1 MKAITQKIQQF
12 RWQKLDKLSGL
23 VLGLLI
29 LWLCWKLASLFWWV
43 VAPPQ
48 PIQANQVELGSQQA
62 QVPNI
67 SSFALFNEP
76 TVTAAQDNVSFEL
89 QGVLEAY
96 PSHLSSAVIK
106 IDDTAERYR
115 IGEVIGSTSYRLSE
129 VYWDHVILKQ
139 GNGASREVK
148 FKGLENGLYQPLV
161 PTDTTI
167 STQQRSV
174 TPAAPT
180 ATKTSPQSAL
190 GQAIQQMQDNREQY
204 LKNMGLNTNGANGY
218 EISDQTPAALKNTL
232 GLRSGDRIL
241 SVNGQTIGSGTNEVQ
256 LLEQVRREGHAKIE
270 IKRGDQVMTI
280 QQSF

>member
-1 MKAITQKIQQF
+1 MKAITQKMQQL

-23 VLGLLI
+23 ILALLI

-48 PIQANQVELGSQQA
+48 PMQFDRVELGSQQT

-76 TVTAAQDNVSFEL
+76 AAASADDNVNLEL
-89 QGVLEAY
+89 QGVLLGH
-96 PSHLSSAVIK
+96 PNHLSSAVIK
-106 IDDTAERYR
+106 MNDTAERYR
-115 IGEVIGSTSYRLSE
+115 VGETVGSTSYQLSE
-129 VYWDHVILKQ
+129 VYWDHVILRQ
-139 GNGASREVK
+139 GNGATREVK
-148 FKGLENGLYQPLV
+148 FKGLDNGLYQPAAPVLNNGSSV
-161 PTDTTI
+161 P
-167 STQQRSV
+167 
-174 TPAAPT
+174 PAAP
-180 ATKTSPQSAL
+180 APAQNSPQSAL

-204 LKNMGLNTNGANGY
+204 LKNMGVSNGGDGY
-218 EISDQTPAALKNTL
+218 EISDKTPSNLKNTL

-241 SVNGQTIGSGTNEVQ
+241 SINGQTVGQGLNEVQ

>member
-1 MKAITQKIQQF
+1 MKAITQKMQQL

-23 VLGLLI
+23 VLALLI

-48 PIQANQVELGSQQA
+48 PMQFDRVDLGSQQA

-76 TVTAAQDNVSFEL
+76 AAVSADDNVNLEL
-89 QGVLEAY
+89 QGVLLGQPNY
-96 PSHLSSAVIK
+96 LSSAVIK
-106 IDDTAERYR
+106 LNDTAERYR
-115 IGEVIGSTSYRLSE
+115 VGETVGSTSYQLAE
-129 VYWDHVILKQ
+129 VYWDHVILRQ
-139 GNGASREVK
+139 GNGATREVK
-148 FKGLENGLYQPLV
+148 FKGLDNGLYQPIAPVLNSANNV
-161 PTDTTI
+161 PPSAATP
-167 STQQRSV
+167 TQN
-174 TPAAPT
+174 
-180 ATKTSPQSAL
+180 SPQSAL
-190 GQAIQQMQDNREQY
+190 GQAIQQMQDNRDQY
-204 LKNMGLNTNGANGY
+204 LKNMGVSGGGDGY
-218 EISDQTPAALKNTL
+218 EISDKTPSNLKNTL

-241 SVNGQTIGSGTNEVQ
+241 SINGQSVGQGLNEVQ

>member
-1 MKAITQKIQQF
+1 MKAITQKMQQL

-23 VLGLLI
+23 ILALLI

-48 PIQANQVELGSQQA
+48 PMQFDRVELGSQQA

-76 TVTAAQDNVSFEL
+76 AAASADDNVNLEL
-89 QGVLEAY
+89 QGVLLGH
-96 PSHLSSAVIK
+96 PNHLSSAVIK
-106 IDDTAERYR
+106 MNDTAERYR
-115 IGEVIGSTSYRLSE
+115 VGETVGSTSYQLSE
-129 VYWDHVILKQ
+129 VYWDHVILRQ
-139 GNGASREVK
+139 ANGATREVK
-148 FKGLENGLYQPLV
+148 FKGLDNGLYQPAAPVLNNGSSV
-161 PTDTTI
+161 P
-167 STQQRSV
+167 
-174 TPAAPT
+174 PAAAPAPT
-180 ATKTSPQSAL
+180 QSSPQSAL

-204 LKNMGLNTNGANGY
+204 LKNMGVSNGGDGY
-218 EISDQTPAALKNTL
+218 EISDKTPSNLKNTL

-241 SVNGQTIGSGTNEVQ
+241 SINGQTVGQGLNEVQ

>member
-1 MKAITQKIQQF
+1 MKAITQKMQQL

-23 VLGLLI
+23 ILALLI

-48 PIQANQVELGSQQA
+48 PMQFDRVDLGSQQA
-62 QVPNI
+62 QIPNI

-76 TVTAAQDNVSFEL
+76 AATSADDNVNLEL
-89 QGVLEAY
+89 QGVLLGQPNY
-96 PSHLSSAVIK
+96 LSSAVIK
-106 IDDTAERYR
+106 LNDTAERYR
-115 IGEVIGSTSYRLSE
+115 VGETVGSTSYQLAE

-139 GNGASREVK
+139 GNGATREVK
-148 FKGLENGLYQPLV
+148 FKGLDKGLYQPIAPVLNSANNV
-161 PTDTTI
+161 QPPT
-167 STQQRSV
+167 V
-174 TPAAPT
+174 APT
-180 ATKTSPQSAL
+180 QNTPQSAL
-190 GQAIQQMQDNREQY
+190 GQAIQQMQDNRDQY
-204 LKNMGLNTNGANGY
+204 LKNMGVSGGGTDGY
-218 EISDQTPAALKNTL
+218 EISDKTPSNLKNTL

-241 SVNGQTIGSGTNEVQ
+241 SINGQSVGQGLNEVQ

>member
-1 MKAITQKIQQF
+1 MKTIAQKLQQF
-12 RWQKLDKLSGL
+12 RWQQFDKTSTFIL
-23 VLGLLI
+23 VLLI

-48 PIQANQVELGSQQA
+48 PMQFDRVALGSQQA

-76 TVTAAQDNVSFEL
+76 ATTTAQDDVNVEL
-89 QGVLEAY
+89 QGVLLGY
-96 PSHLSSAVIK
+96 PSYLSSAVIK
-106 IDDTAERYR
+106 LNDTAERYR
-115 IGEVIGSTSYRLSE
+115 VGETIGSTSYQLAE

-139 GNGASREVK
+139 DNGATREVK
-148 FKGLENGLYQPLV
+148 FKGLDNGLYQPIAPVLN
-161 PTDTTI
+161 P
-167 STQQRSV
+167 QAA
-174 TPAAPT
+174 TPQTSAP
-180 ATKTSPQSAL
+180 AQNSSQSAL
-190 GQAIQQMQDNREQY
+190 GQAIQQMQENREQY
-204 LKNMGLNTNGANGY
+204 LKNMGVSGGGSDGY
-218 EISDQTPAALKNTL
+218 EISDRTPTNLKNTL

-241 SVNGQTIGSGTNEVQ
+241 SINGQTVGQGLSEVQ

>member
-1 MKAITQKIQQF
+1 MKAITEKMQQL

-23 VLGLLI
+23 ILALLI

-48 PIQANQVELGSQQA
+48 PMQFDRVELGSQQA

-76 TVTAAQDNVSFEL
+76 AAASADDNVNLEL
-89 QGVLEAY
+89 QGVLLGQPNY
-96 PSHLSSAVIK
+96 LSSAVIK
-106 IDDTAERYR
+106 MNDTAERYR
-115 IGEVIGSTSYRLSE
+115 VGETVGSTSYQLAE
-129 VYWDHVILKQ
+129 VYWDHVILRQ
-139 GNGASREVK
+139 GNGATREVK
-148 FKGLENGLYQPLV
+148 FKGLDNGLYQPAAPVLNNGTSV
-161 PTDTTI
+161 P
-167 STQQRSV
+167 
-174 TPAAPT
+174 PAAAP
-180 ATKTSPQSAL
+180 APAQNSPQSAL

-204 LKNMGLNTNGANGY
+204 LKNMGVSSGGDGY
-218 EISDQTPAALKNTL
+218 EISDKTPSNLKNNL

-241 SVNGQTIGSGTNEVQ
+241 SINGQTVGQGLNEVQ